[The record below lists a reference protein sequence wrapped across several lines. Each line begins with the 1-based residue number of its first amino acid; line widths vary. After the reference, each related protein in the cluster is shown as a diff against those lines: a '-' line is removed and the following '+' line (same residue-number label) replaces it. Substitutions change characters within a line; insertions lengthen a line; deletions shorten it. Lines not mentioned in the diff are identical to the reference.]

1 MGMGW
6 EVKIERFY
14 RGVERWVCFLGIRYS
29 KEKLKYV
36 VCCRFGN
43 VIRILDRKE
52 MEGED
57 MKVVYLLGKL
67 EGLVVGFLE
76 NVCCRWG

>member
-6 EVKIERFY
+6 EVKTERSY
-14 RGVERWVCFLGIRYS
+14 RGAERWVCLLGIRHS
-29 KEKLKYV
+29 KEKPKYV
-36 VCCRFGN
+36 VCCRSGN
-43 VIRILDRKE
+43 VTRILDRKE

-57 MKVVYLLGKL
+57 MKVAYLLGKL
-67 EGLVVGFLE
+67 EGLAVGFPE